1 MTLSQGSHEAICI
14 ADIYVMIYNSGYE
27 VAKKT
32 ILWLGSHYS
41 HIKGS
46 RGSGSSRSTGLDSAV
61 PTHFGDPVFATWPGE
76 HGVVR
81 STLLSYQM
89 GITSSTS
96 QALESYTG

>member
-46 RGSGSSRSTGLDSAV
+46 EDQEV
-61 PTHFGDPVFATWPGE
+61 QE
-76 HGVVR
+76 
-81 STLLSYQM
+81 TL
-89 GITSSTS
+89 
-96 QALESYTG
+96 A